1 MTVENLFTRGF
12 VNKKL
17 HINVNS
23 SSILVQIYIDD
34 IIFGSTDEKFWQK
47 FVKFMQSKYE
57 MSLLRDLT
65 YFLGLQ
71 TNKTRDPIDN

>member
-1 MTVENLFTRGF
+1 
-12 VNKKL
+12 
-17 HINVNS
+17 
-23 SSILVQIYIDD
+23 
-34 IIFGSTDEKFWQK
+34 
-47 FVKFMQSKYE
+47 MQSKYE